1 MKTLNV
7 MKMIFIK
14 SIYNSIF
21 RNGYIFFLGLLIL
34 GSSAI
39 NIAVAQERVRMKFYY
54 EKNEAGERMF
64 TLGLS
69 AGSGRNMRGVPNAEI
84 VLSAEAGDTS
94 FVMATLETDT
104 LGEVVIYLDK
114 DYVLPVDEDGVTT
127 LMAEYSGDEEYRA
140 VSGELMISDLDFEF
154 TFEEIDSVKYLKVL
168 ATRVNGEG
176 EKNPVEEL
184 SINIGIERLFSI
196 LPLEQ
201 IETDEDGIAE
211 LEIPDDLPG
220 DADGLLTFVAR
231 IEDNDEFGSVIEKG
245 TYNWGIPVSYEVK
258 PLPRQLFTDEAPLWM
273 IISVFVILLGAWYH
287 FFLSIS
293 KLIKLKKAA

>member
-1 MKTLNV
+1 MSILNV
-7 MKMIFIK
+7 MKMIFSKNLYKTIL
-14 SIYNSIF
+14 
-21 RNGYIFFLGLLIL
+21 RNGHMFCLGLLIL

-39 NIAVAQERVRMKFYY
+39 NVAEAQERVRMKFYFA
-54 EKNEAGERMF
+54 KNEAGERMF

-69 AGSGRNMRGVPNAEI
+69 AGSGRNMRGVQNAEI
-84 VLSAEAGDTS
+84 VLSAMAGDSS

-104 LGEVVIYLDK
+104 LGEVVLYLDNN
-114 DYVLPVDEDGVTT
+114 YRLPVDEEGVTT
-127 LMAEYSGDEEYRA
+127 LTAEYAGDEEYRA
-140 VSGELMISDLDFEF
+140 VSGEMMISDIDFEF
-154 TFEEIDSVKYLKVL
+154 SFEEIDSVKYLKVL
-168 ATRVNGEG
+168 ATRVNGDG
-176 EKNPVEEL
+176 EKIPVEEL

-220 DADGLLTFVAR
+220 DAEGLLTFVAR
-231 IEDNDEFGSVIEKG
+231 IEDNDEFGSVTEKG
-245 TYNWGIPVSYEVK
+245 SYNWGIPVSYELQ

>member
-1 MKTLNV
+1 MITLNV

-14 SIYNSIF
+14 NIYKSIL
-21 RNGYIFFLGLLIL
+21 RNRQVFCLGLLIL

-39 NIAVAQERVRMKFYY
+39 GDALAQERVRMKFYY
-54 EKNEAGERMF
+54 EKNDAGERMF

-69 AGSGRNMRGVPNAEI
+69 SGSGRSMRGVPNAEI

-94 FVMATLETDT
+94 FIMATLETDT
-104 LGEVVIYLDK
+104 LGEVVLYLDK
-114 DYVLPVDEDGVTT
+114 DYVLPIDENGVTT
-127 LMAEYSGDEEYRA
+127 LTAEYAGDEEYRS

-154 TFEEIDSVKYLKVL
+154 SFEEIDSVKYLKVF
-168 ATRVNGEG
+168 ATRVNGGG
-176 EKNPVEEL
+176 EKIPVEEL

-220 DADGLLTFVAR
+220 DANGMLTFVAR
-231 IEDNDEFGSVIEKG
+231 IEDNDEFGSVTEKG
-245 TYNWGIPVSYEVK
+245 SYNWGIPVSYELK

-273 IISVFVILLGAWYH
+273 IVSVFVILLGAWYH

>member
-1 MKTLNV
+1 MKTLNE
-7 MKMIFIK
+7 MEMNFFK

-21 RNGYIFFLGLLIL
+21 RNGYLFFLGVLIL
-34 GSSAI
+34 SSSAI
-39 NIAVAQERVRMKFYY
+39 NTAVAQERVRMKFYY
-54 EKNEAGERMF
+54 EKNEAGERKF

-84 VLSAEAGDTS
+84 VLSADAGDTT

-104 LGEVVIYLDK
+104 LGEVVLYLDK
-114 DYVLPVDEDGVTT
+114 AYVLPVDEDGVTT
-127 LMAEYSGDEEYRA
+127 LTAEYAGDEEYRA
-140 VSGELMISDLDFEF
+140 VSGELMISDIDFEF
-154 TFEEIDSVKYLKVL
+154 IFEEIDSVKYLKVL
-168 ATRVNGEG
+168 ATRVNGDG
-176 EKNPVEEL
+176 EKIPVEEL
-184 SINIGIERLFSI
+184 GINIGIERLFSI

-231 IEDNDEFGSVIEKG
+231 IEDNDEFGSVIEKSS
-245 TYNWGIPVSYEVK
+245 YNWGIPVSYELK

-273 IISVFVILLGAWYH
+273 IISVFIILLGAWYH

>member
-1 MKTLNV
+1 M
-7 MKMIFIK
+7 FC
-14 SIYNSIF
+14 F
-21 RNGYIFFLGLLIL
+21 GLLIL
-34 GSSAI
+34 CSSAI

-54 EKNEAGERMF
+54 AKNEAGDRMF

-69 AGSGRNMRGVPNAEI
+69 SGSGRNMRGVPNSEI
-84 VLSAEAGDTS
+84 VLTAEAGDTS

-104 LGEVVIYLDK
+104 LGEVVLYLDK
-114 DYVLPVDEDGVTT
+114 AYVLPVDEDGVTT
-127 LMAEYSGDEEYRA
+127 LTADYEGDEEYRA

-168 ATRVNGEG
+168 ATRVNGDG
-176 EKNPVEEL
+176 EKIPVEEL
-184 SINIGIERLFSI
+184 GINIGIERLFSI

-231 IEDNDEFGSVIEKG
+231 IEDNDEFGSVIEKSS
-245 TYNWGIPVSYEVK
+245 YNWGVPVSYELK

-273 IISVFVILLGAWYH
+273 IISVFIILLGAWYH